1 MLSQETIDNQ
11 LKHQYISFS
20 LRCALELK
28 VLKPVNAVVAVQGWK
43 GDFGHTNTHILTGM
57 LLIPLSDLF
66 DSCPKAL
73 AVQLNPRLL
82 THHRTIHGNTRPMV
96 NSDLRVFSD
105 SSFVTVSLH
114 PSSISRQLSKKLSM
128 ASLRNAMMSIMTTES
143 SGSVATVILTMLLCN
158 FRSGLRSQL
167 VASPQLQGLQ
177 MWSV

>member
-1 MLSQETIDNQ
+1 MCLGIEGSKTCQCCHCCT
-11 LKHQYISFS
+11 
-20 LRCALELK
+20 RLE
-28 VLKPVNAVVAVQGWK
+28 GWLWPYEHPYL
-43 GDFGHTNTHILTGM
+43 DCGM

-82 THHRTIHGNTRPMV
+82 THCWTICRNTRPML

-128 ASLRNAMMSIMTTES
+128 ASLRNATMSIMTTES
-143 SGSVATVILTMLLCN
+143 SGSVATVILTMLLHN